1 MERTQINKIRDEN
14 GKINNGH
21 HRNTKDHKRLLQATV
36 YQQNG
41 QPGRNVQKGTTF
53 QDWTRKKI
61 EYINRPI
68 TSSEVESVIKNLPTN
83 KSPGLDDFIM
93 NSTKYLLIGK
103 N

>member
-53 QDWTRKKI
+53 QD
-61 EYINRPI
+61 
-68 TSSEVESVIKNLPTN
+68 
-83 KSPGLDDFIM
+83 
-93 NSTKYLLIGK
+93 
-103 N
+103 